1 MLYGLTGTMTA
12 LINSFSASLP
22 QLIGMASLLGV
33 AFLMASLGA
42 VAAGPNR
49 RSEGDL
55 IFGWAVVSSVFT
67 VFGTLKFLSFTSI
80 AFGLAILSIAALIL
94 LWHRQGRVGP
104 VGAWKAAT
112 LVLAMLLLAAAMI
125 PSQWDDLTHWLP
137 NARYL
142 LEQDAFPGPGLP
154 KSPSNFP
161 AYPYGVAVIT
171 YLASRVAGLMVDNA
185 TSMLNILLV
194 ASYGMLIARIA
205 VTIAQSDT
213 QASEAGPTPKQL
225 NTHHAGWAF
234 CALAILIATA
244 LSPTYVT
251 RLVLSSYADLPT
263 TVTIGFASVMVW
275 LMLNALS
282 ADETKLAHSYAWQ
295 AGLGATAAIALK
307 QVNLVFFLSLLIAIS
322 LVALRDKSISLRDI
336 LALSHKFIILPLAI
350 YIIWRIYVSY
360 NFTGGEHAFR
370 PFADWIF
377 DKTDEIL
384 ARMSL
389 IASKKGGYFGVMTL
403 ATLLALRVVWHPRTA
418 FHRLTLITATMFLSY
433 NGFLLMSY
441 LGAFSEGEA
450 LRAASYWRYN
460 THLGGVCL
468 VFVACVI
475 AHAWRRCER
484 CRVPKPLAVL
494 AVVLVFVAPLVMA
507 KKFRFDLE
515 PRIIYA
521 RSITKNIR
529 ALLTEKDRLLLA
541 ELDSDGRYLMVMRY
555 GLYGSAA
562 VVSEMSAWHRPFAKS
577 LSTRLAQQN
586 VSHIWIY
593 DIPAQL
599 VEIIGV
605 PSGTNKSY
613 LLSRENEGWIVKG
626 RWPHPT
632 KAGNDK

>member
-1 MLYGLTGTMTA
+1 MTA
-12 LINSFSASLP
+12 LINSFSVSLA

-42 VAAGPNR
+42 VAAGQDR
-49 RSEGDL
+49 RSESDL

-67 VFGTLKFLSFTSI
+67 VFGTLKIFSFTTI
-80 AFGLAILSIAALIL
+80 ALGLGAFSIAALIL
-94 LWHRQGRVGP
+94 LWRRQARIGP
-104 VGAWKAAT
+104 AGAWKAAI
-112 LVLAMLLLAAAMI
+112 LVLAMILLAAAMI

-142 LEQDAFPGPGLP
+142 LEEDAFPGSGLT
-154 KSPSNFP
+154 KNPSNFP
-161 AYPYGVAVIT
+161 AYPYGVALIT
-171 YLASRVAGLMVDNA
+171 YLASRLAGFMVDSA
-185 TSMLNILLV
+185 TSMFNILLV
-194 ASYGMLIARIA
+194 TSYGMLVARIA

-213 QASEAGPTPKQL
+213 QTSEAGPSPKQI
-225 NTHHAGWAF
+225 NTHQAGWAF

-263 TVTIGFASVMVW
+263 TITVGVASVMVW

-282 ADETKLAHSYAWQ
+282 ENDTKLAHSYAWQ
-295 AGLGATAAIALK
+295 AGLALTAAIALK
-307 QVNLVFFLSLLIAIS
+307 QVNLVFFLSLLIAIT
-322 LVALRDKSISLRDI
+322 LIALRDKSISLRDV
-336 LALSHKFIILPLAI
+336 LALSHKFIFLPLAI
-350 YIIWRIYVSY
+350 YVMWRIYVSY

-370 PFADWIF
+370 PFTGWIF

-389 IASKKGGYFGVMTL
+389 IASKKGGYFGVMTV
-403 ATLLALRVVWHPRTA
+403 ATLLALRVVWRPRTA
-418 FHRLTLITATMFLSY
+418 FHRLTLITATMFLGY

-441 LGAFSEGEA
+441 LGAFTEGEA

-468 VFVACVI
+468 IFAACVV

-484 CRVPKPLAVL
+484 CRVPKPLAAF
-494 AVVLVFVAPLVMA
+494 AVVLVLVAPIVMA

-529 ALLTEKDRLLLA
+529 PLLTSKDRLLLA
-541 ELDSDGRYLMVMRY
+541 ELDSDGRYLMIMRY
-555 GLYGSAA
+555 GLYGSAP
-562 VVSEMSAWHRPFAKS
+562 VVNEMTAGHKPYAKV
-577 LSTRLAQQN
+577 LSTRLAQQK

-593 DIPAQL
+593 DVPAQL
-599 VEIIGV
+599 SKIIGV

-613 LLSRENEGWIVKG
+613 LIARQNDRWIVKG
-626 RWPHPT
+626 SWPQPLQT
-632 KAGNDK
+632 GNHK

>member
-1 MLYGLTGTMTA
+1 MAA

-22 QLIGMASLLGV
+22 QLIGMASLFGV
-33 AFLMASLGA
+33 TFLMASLGA

-49 RSEGDL
+49 RSESDL

-67 VFGTLKFLSFTSI
+67 VFGTLRFFSFTVI
-80 AFGLAILSIAALIL
+80 ALGLAVLSIAALML
-94 LWHRQGRVGP
+94 LWRRQGRIGP
-104 VGAWKAAT
+104 AGAWKATT
-112 LVLAMLLLAAAMI
+112 LILAMVFLAAAMI

-142 LEQDAFPGPGLP
+142 LEQDAFPGSDLP
-154 KSPSNFP
+154 KNPSNFP
-161 AYPYGVAVIT
+161 AYPYGVALIT
-171 YLASRVAGLMVDNA
+171 YLASRIAGLMVDSA
-185 TSMLNILLV
+185 TSMFNILLV

-213 QASEAGPTPKQL
+213 QASEAGPSPKQL
-225 NTHHAGWAF
+225 DAHHAGWAF

-263 TVTIGFASVMVW
+263 TITVGVASVMVW

-282 ADETKLAHSYAWQ
+282 ANDTKLAHSYAWQ
-295 AGLGATAAIALK
+295 AGLALTAAIALK
-307 QVNLVFFLSLLIAIS
+307 QVNLVFFLSLLIAIA
-322 LVALRDKSISLRDI
+322 LIALRDKSISLRDI

-350 YIIWRIYVSY
+350 YVFWRIYVSY

-370 PFADWIF
+370 PFAGWIF
-377 DKTDEIL
+377 DKTDEVL
-384 ARMSL
+384 TRMSL

-403 ATLLALRVVWHPRTA
+403 ATLLALRAVWHPRTA

-441 LGAFSEGEA
+441 LGAFTEGEA

-468 VFVACVI
+468 IFAACVI

-484 CRVPKPLAVL
+484 CRVPKPLAAL
-494 AVVLVFVAPLVMA
+494 AVVIVLVAPIAMA

-529 ALLTEKDRLLLA
+529 PLLAAKDRLLLA
-541 ELDSDGRYLMVMRY
+541 ELDSDGRYLMIMRY

-562 VVSEMSAWHRPFAKS
+562 VVNEMTAGHRPYAKV
-577 LSTRLAQQN
+577 LSTRLAQQK

-593 DIPAQL
+593 DVPAPL
-599 VEIIGV
+599 SMVIGV
-605 PSGTNKSY
+605 PSGTNRSY
-613 LLSRENEGWIVKG
+613 LLARQNEAWVVKG
-626 RWPHPT
+626 SWPHPLQ
-632 KAGNDK
+632 AGNNK

>member
-1 MLYGLTGTMTA
+1 MATF
-12 LINSFSASLP
+12 INSFTVSAP

-33 AFLMASLGA
+33 AFLIASLGA
-42 VAAGPNR
+42 VAAGRNR
-49 RSEGDL
+49 RPEGDL

-67 VFGTLKFLSFTSI
+67 VFGTLKFFSFTMI
-80 AFGLAILSIAALIL
+80 AFGLGALSIAALIV
-94 LWHRQGRVGP
+94 LWRRQDRIGP
-104 VGAWKAAT
+104 TGAWKAAI
-112 LVLAMLLLAAAMI
+112 LVLAMILLAAAMI

-142 LEQDAFPGPGLP
+142 LEQDAFPGTGLP

-161 AYPYGVAVIT
+161 AYPYGVALIT
-171 YLASRVAGLMVDNA
+171 YLASRLVGLMVESA
-185 TSMLNILLV
+185 TSMFNILLV
-194 ASYGMLIARIA
+194 TSYGLLIARIA
-205 VTIAQSDT
+205 VTIGQSDT
-213 QASEAGPTPKQL
+213 QTSEAGPTPKQL
-225 NTHHAGWAF
+225 NTFPARWAF

-263 TVTIGFASVMVW
+263 MVTVGFASVMVW

-282 ADETKLAHSYAWQ
+282 ANDTKLAHSYAWQ
-295 AGLGATAAIALK
+295 AGLAVTAAMALK
-307 QVNLVFFLSLLIAIS
+307 QVNLVFFISLLIAITF
-322 LVALRDKSISLRDI
+322 VAIRDKSISLRDI
-336 LALSHKFIILPLAI
+336 LKLSHKFIVLPLAV
-350 YIIWRIYVSY
+350 YITWRVYVSY
-360 NFTGGEHAFR
+360 NIPSGEFSFR
-370 PFADWIF
+370 PFEDWIF
-377 DKTDEIL
+377 EKTDEIL

-403 ATLLALRVVWHPRTA
+403 ATLLALCAAWSPRTA

-433 NGFLLMSY
+433 NSFLLISY
-441 LGAFSEGEA
+441 LGAFTEGEA

-468 VFVACVI
+468 VFAACVI

-484 CRVPKPLAVL
+484 CRVPKPIAIIAVAL
-494 AVVLVFVAPLVMA
+494 VLVAPFAMA

-521 RSITKNIR
+521 RSITQNIR
-529 ALLTEKDRLLLA
+529 PLLTAKDRLLLA
-541 ELDSDGRYLMVMRY
+541 ELDSDGRYLMIMRY

-562 VVSEMSAWHRPFAKS
+562 VVSEMTAGHRPYPKV
-577 LSTRLAQQN
+577 LSTRLVQQK

-593 DIPAQL
+593 DVPAQL
-599 VEIIGV
+599 GKIIGV

-613 LLSRENEGWIVKG
+613 LLARQNEGWVIKAS
-626 RWPHPT
+626 WPHPFQ
-632 KAGNDK
+632 AGNHK

>member
-1 MLYGLTGTMTA
+1 MA
-12 LINSFSASLP
+12 AFINSFTVSAP
-22 QLIGMASLLGV
+22 QLIGMASLLGI
-33 AFLMASLGA
+33 AFLIASLGA

-49 RSEGDL
+49 RPEGDL

-67 VFGTLKFLSFTSI
+67 VFGTLNLTSFTTI
-80 AFGLAILSIAALIL
+80 AFGLGVLSFAALIL
-94 LWHRQGRVGP
+94 VWRRQDRVGP
-104 VGAWKAAT
+104 SGAWKAAI
-112 LVLAMLLLAAAMI
+112 LAMAMILLAAAMI

-142 LEQDAFPGPGLP
+142 LEQDAFPGSGLP
-154 KSPSNFP
+154 KSLSTFP
-161 AYPYGVAVIT
+161 AYPYGVALIT
-171 YLASRVAGLMVDNA
+171 YLASRVAGLMVDSA
-185 TSMLNILLV
+185 TSMFNILLV

-205 VTIAQSDT
+205 VTIGQSDT

-234 CALAILIATA
+234 CALAILTATA

-282 ADETKLAHSYAWQ
+282 ANDTKLAHSYAWQ
-295 AGLGATAAIALK
+295 AGLAMTAAIALK
-307 QVNLVFFLSLLIAIS
+307 QVNLVFFLSLLIAIG
-322 LVALRDKSISLRDI
+322 LVALRDKSISLRDL
-336 LALSHKFIILPLAI
+336 LALSHKVIILPLAI
-350 YIIWRIYVSY
+350 YIIWKIYISY
-360 NFTGGEHAFR
+360 DIAGGEKAFR
-370 PFADWIF
+370 PFAGWIF
-377 DKTDEIL
+377 DKTDEII
-384 ARMSL
+384 AKMSL

-403 ATLLALRVVWHPRTA
+403 ATLLALRVVWHPHTA

-441 LGAFSEGEA
+441 LGAFTEGEA

-468 VFVACVI
+468 VFAACVI

-484 CRVPKPLAVL
+484 CHVPKPLAAFAVL
-494 AVVLVFVAPLVMA
+494 IVLVAPIAMA

-529 ALLTEKDRLLLA
+529 PLLSTKDRLLLA
-541 ELDSDGRYLMVMRY
+541 ELDSDGRYLMIMRY
-555 GLYGSAA
+555 GLYGSAT
-562 VVSEMSAWHRPFAKS
+562 VVNEMTAGHRPYAKV
-577 LSTRLAQQN
+577 LSTRLVQQK

-593 DIPAQL
+593 DVPAQL
-599 VEIIGV
+599 SETIGV

-613 LLSRENEGWIVKG
+613 LLTRQNDGWIVKG
-626 RWPHPT
+626 SWPHPLQT
-632 KAGNDK
+632 GLHK